1 VEQKSWKGA
10 AEERFKLG
18 DQVKEGAAA
27 RGTVQAGGNGG
38 TGQGGSGVEQIKR
51 LSTVETD
58 QGEFFLEQI
67 KGRLFL
73 FGAFTL
79 AGTSVI
85 AARFLTGSLGTFTI
99 TAVSLFFAVLGLL
112 PLCREHLARSVASM
126 RRADWVPVVLQAV
139 FGIFLFRMFLLFGLR
154 YTSSGEAGILTG
166 TTPAVTALLAWL
178 LLKEAMDKK
187 AAAGVCC
194 TVAGILLLQGLLTPQ
209 RGFEAGHLLGNLL
222 VLGAAGSESVF
233 NVLSRLNSL
242 KKSSGGGNGVDPV
255 IQTALVAGIAFVLCL
270 FPSFLENPWL
280 PLISLGIREWLAL
293 VWYGLVVTALAF
305 VCWYAGIKR
314 CAAHTAAAFSGM
326 MPFTA
331 LLLSVLILG
340 ERPGWEQWAGGL
352 LVILGMVIIGSR

>member
-1 VEQKSWKGA
+1 
-10 AEERFKLG
+10 
-18 DQVKEGAAA
+18 
-27 RGTVQAGGNGG
+27 
-38 TGQGGSGVEQIKR
+38 
-51 LSTVETD
+51 
-58 QGEFFLEQI
+58 
-67 KGRLFL
+67 
-73 FGAFTL
+73 
-79 AGTSVI
+79 
-85 AARFLTGSLGTFTI
+85 
-99 TAVSLFFAVLGLL
+99 
-112 PLCREHLARSVASM
+112 M
-126 RRADWVPVVLQAV
+126 
-139 FGIFLFRMFLLFGLR
+139 
-154 YTSSGEAGILTG
+154 
-166 TTPAVTALLAWL
+166 TALLAWL

-255 IQTALVAGIAFVLCL
+255 IQTTLVAGIAFVLCL
-270 FPSFLENPWL
+270 FPSFLENPCL
-280 PLISLGIREWLAL
+280 SLISLGIREWLAL
-293 VWYGLVVTALAF
+293 VWYGLVVTALVF
-305 VCWYAGIKR
+305 ICWYAGIKR
-314 CAAHTAAAFSGM
+314 CSAYTAAAFSGM